1 VIFNEAMKKGFPMG
15 IIKGIKEVEKMFVIM
30 EFQDDEVEVEGF
42 IPQEATTFP
51 SGTTWS
57 N

>member
-30 EFQDDEVEVEGF
+30 EFQDYEVEVEGF
-42 IPQEATTFP
+42 IPQEATIFP

>member
-1 VIFNEAMKKGFPMG
+1 MG

-42 IPQEATTFP
+42 IP
-51 SGTTWS
+51 
-57 N
+57 